1 MNRGEQVE
9 KDSPSGITSPK
20 VCEVISLASFF
31 ILSFSIFIF
40 DVDINWLDTNGRC

>member
-20 VCEVISLASFF
+20 VCEVLSMASFF
-31 ILSFSIFIF
+31 IMSFTIFIF
-40 DVDINWLDTNGRC
+40 GIDIKWLD